1 MKTMIVNLQ
10 KLIFFA
16 GCVAM
21 VVVSAAAQQQPLA
34 APRYAAQLQI
44 DSLERLATKASQIVD
59 VNVDERVLKLVPLRL
74 LMESKDADERL
85 AAQLLKELKGI
96 FVRSYEFNNLGEY
109 GESDIAS
116 IRTQLGAPA
125 WVRIVNVIQKKDGR
139 TVEVHM
145 LTDNA
150 KIGGLAVVAFEPRR
164 LTLVNIVGN
173 IDMDKLSR
181 LEGRFGIP
189 ELNIGRGDDDD
200 DDEDQKPRSQPAK
213 KP

>member
-1 MKTMIVNLQ
+1 
-10 KLIFFA
+10 
-16 GCVAM
+16 
-21 VVVSAAAQQQPLA
+21 
-34 APRYAAQLQI
+34 
-44 DSLERLATKASQIVD
+44 
-59 VNVDERVLKLVPLRL
+59 
-74 LMESKDADERL
+74 
-85 AAQLLKELKGI
+85 
-96 FVRSYEFNNLGEY
+96 GEY
-109 GESDIAS
+109 GEADIAS
-116 IRTQLGAPA
+116 IRTQLSAPA
-125 WVRIVNVIQKKDGR
+125 WVRIINVFRKKDGR

-189 ELNIGRGDDDD
+189 ELNIGRGDDD
-200 DDEDQKPRSQPAK
+200 EDKKPQSQPAK

>member
-1 MKTMIVNLQ
+1 MKTMIVNLR
-10 KLIFFA
+10 KFIFFA

-21 VVVSAAAQQQPLA
+21 VVVSAAAQQPLA
-34 APRYAAQLQI
+34 TPRYAAQLQI

-109 GESDIAS
+109 GEADIAS

-200 DDEDQKPRSQPAK
+200 DDEDKKPQSQPAK